1 MCRAHPLHSLD
12 ATGARNAKLEFLSL
26 EFVVSAPTEPTNP
39 EKISPPSVEALHPA
53 GLRPR
58 TGMSSFV
65 MHIY

>member
-39 EKISPPSVEALHPA
+39 EKNIATVC
-53 GLRPR
+53 
-58 TGMSSFV
+58 
-65 MHIY
+65 